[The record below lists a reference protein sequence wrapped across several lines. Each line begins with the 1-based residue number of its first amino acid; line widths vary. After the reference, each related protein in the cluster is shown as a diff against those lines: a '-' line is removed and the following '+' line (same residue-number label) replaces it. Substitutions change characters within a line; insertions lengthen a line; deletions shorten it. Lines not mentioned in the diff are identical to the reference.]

1 MPSVTRS
8 FRLLFL
14 LSVSLLLAG
23 NCRSESFSSQAV
35 HASTLFLNARAK
47 ELADSLEASYFKVSV
62 ESPPKRIKL
71 PLCPDTPE
79 IKLVTL
85 LAPGR
90 QSVKVIC
97 RERDNQSLLLHANV
111 SLFLPV
117 LISTGRI
124 QGGSRVTGANSNWE
138 IRDISRLKQG
148 YFRDIDQLKRLQA
161 AKTIKPNQVLTP
173 MMFLPAK
180 EMQKH

>member
-1 MPSVTRS
+1 M
-8 FRLLFL
+8 
-14 LSVSLLLAG
+14 
-23 NCRSESFSSQAV
+23 
-35 HASTLFLNARAK
+35 
-47 ELADSLEASYFKVSV
+47 
-62 ESPPKRIKL
+62 
-71 PLCPDTPE
+71 
-79 IKLVTL
+79 TL

-97 RERDNQSLLLHANV
+97 RERDNQSLLLHAYI

-124 QGGSRVTGANSNWE
+124 QDGSSVTEANSNWE